1 MSADVV
7 QGNYEQL
14 QQVATRF
21 QSQSEQIAQ
30 MEAQLRRSMQKVEG
44 TWEGRG
50 SDAFHR
56 EMNSLMMPGVVR
68 LKNALN
74 QANTITAKIA
84 NTLKQAEEEAAGLF
98 RGNGSGGTPGGD
110 PGGGSAG
117 GTPGGAT
124 DPGSGGPTGGGG
136 TGGGQSSE
144 PKGILDYL
152 KSKVTIF
159 GGDQGE
165 KGKFTPELGFKLGAE
180 GALWGDPSK
189 NGFSAGGGEGGIGF
203 GLNDKGGYIG
213 AYVEGY
219 AVQGK
224 LEGTYLGDKQFG
236 GTAGISGKLLSG
248 EGFIGYKDGQLGAKI
263 GGSLAS
269 AQGDLG
275 VNVAGYNVGVTGEI
289 GLKAEAGF
297 EFGKKGVKISLPL
310 FSIGIS
316 FGKAKD

>member
-21 QSQSEQIAQ
+21 QRQSEQVAQ
-30 MEAQLRRSMQKVEG
+30 MEAQLRRSMQKLESS
-44 TWEGRG
+44 WEGRG
-50 SDAFHR
+50 SQAFAR
-56 EMNSLMMPGVVR
+56 EMSSVTMPGVVR
-68 LKNALN
+68 LKTALN

-84 NTLKQAEEEAAGLF
+84 NTLKQAEEEAAALF
-98 RGNGSGGTPGGD
+98 KGQGSGGA
-110 PGGGSAG
+110 PGGGSSGGAPGTGG
-117 GTPGGAT
+117 GTGGTSGAPGN
-124 DPGSGGPTGGGG
+124 GGG
-136 TGGGQSSE
+136 TGGGQTEE

-203 GLNDKGGYIG
+203 GLNDKGGYVG
-213 AYVEGY
+213 AYLEGY
-219 AVQGK
+219 VVQGK

-236 GTAGISGKLLSG
+236 GTAGVSGKLLSG

>member
-21 QSQSEQIAQ
+21 QRQSEQIAQ
-30 MEAQLRRSMQKVEG
+30 MEAQMRRSMQKLESS
-44 TWEGRG
+44 WEGRG
-50 SDAFHR
+50 SQAFAR
-56 EMNSLMMPGVVR
+56 EMSSLTMPGVVR

-84 NTLKQAEEEAAGLF
+84 NTLKQAEEEAARLF
-98 RGNGSGGTPGGD
+98 NGNGSGGGPGGAPGGSTGGD
-110 PGGGSAG
+110 PGGG
-117 GTPGGAT
+117 TP
-124 DPGSGGPTGGGG
+124 G
-136 TGGGQSSE
+136 TGGGTSGGGTPSGAQAEE

-165 KGKFTPELGFKLGAE
+165 KGKFSPELGFKLGAE

-203 GLNDKGGYIG
+203 GLNDKGGYVG
-213 AYVEGY
+213 AYLEGY
-219 AVQGK
+219 VVQGK
-224 LEGTYLGDKQFG
+224 LEGTVIGDKQFG

-269 AQGDLG
+269 AQGDIG
-275 VNVAGYNVGVTGEI
+275 MNVAGYNVGVTGEI